1 MPNETRKAT
10 VQKGAVAK
18 RSRMTYPSKSVYVPK
33 LSLKRTTFSSTWS
46 FGTAAT
52 NDFWRYYTFTAGDV
66 GGFQDFADIFDE
78 YKITG
83 VKVTFRPA
91 YDTVHNVAGVGVL
104 AQPQAYAH
112 VVKDNASTVEP
123 ASTYTQGNLNT
134 FLDEFG
140 SGDSIVKIW
149 ILCCF

>member
-1 MPNETRKAT
+1 MNLRELFDFPRVKEMPKRKAATKKGAAAKRTRK
-10 VQKGAVAK
+10 
-18 RSRMTYPSKSVYVPK
+18 TYRKAKSVYVPK

-52 NDFWRYYTFTAGDV
+52 NDFWQYYTFTADDV

-91 YDTVHNVAGVGVL
+91 YDTVHNVVGL
-104 AQPQAYAH
+104 
-112 VVKDNASTVEP
+112 
-123 ASTYTQGNLNT
+123 
-134 FLDEFG
+134 
-140 SGDSIVKIW
+140 
-149 ILCCF
+149 